1 MNFDN
6 IFLTSFDMFF
16 TDTCVI
22 VYPPLLPRYNP
33 NSVVNLSIDLR
44 WPSPLRLGVIC
55 PTLHCSQDRQPPN
68 PFDLLDN

>member
-1 MNFDN
+1 
-6 IFLTSFDMFF
+6 MFF

-22 VYPPLLPRYNP
+22 VYPPPLPRYNP